1 MSLKGGYQ
9 IINLKNLEFNSEMGN
24 SERYPD
30 IYFNMVNSH
39 AKMII
44 VSGLNMDGVKYNDY
58 ETIFYE
64 KDDGDGMYFQA
75 IARRIWNTRDYKC
88 ITKYINIFSDDRVTC
103 SQDEFVYEILPDGE
117 LSLTSTNALQNK
129 VITQNINR
137 IDGVNNEQNERLLD
151 VENENTL
158 QNKDIASN
166 TSERNRDAVLTA
178 IYPQVKLVNMMDAV
192 ISQTANLY
200 KYSNGL
206 IILSFTDVYTNNE
219 DFYSVPLKNIIIED
233 YYSEEPAY
241 APPSPVFIFADKGE
255 VNPISI
261 CNNDFTSL
269 VISCPEGGIGYI
281 APNTQIS
288 RTFHLIIT
296 TKTTTYN

>member
-88 ITKYINIFSDDRVTC
+88 ITKYINIFNDDRVTC
-103 SQDEFVYEILPDGE
+103 SQEEFVYEILPDGE
-117 LSLTSTNALQNK
+117 FSLTSTNALQNK
-129 VITQNINR
+129 VITEKFNDIEKVRTLPVESDAAFFNWMGETINTSPIR
-137 IDGVNNEQNERLLD
+137 FSQEGYCDSMGNAVIKIKHIEGVGHVNFHSVLIHFSD
-151 VENENTL
+151 NENYQL
-158 QNKDIASN
+158 GRKFDGIMSIRSFARDVSQEKVYRVEGQPN
-166 TSERNRDAVLTA
+166 NR
-178 IYPQVKLVNMMDAV
+178 
-192 ISQTANLY
+192 
-200 KYSNGL
+200 
-206 IILSFTDVYTNNE
+206 FTGVY
-219 DFYSVPLKNIIIED
+219 
-233 YYSEEPAY
+233 A
-241 APPSPVFIFADKGE
+241 
-255 VNPISI
+255 
-261 CNNDFTSL
+261 
-269 VISCPEGGIGYI
+269 IGYPLDLDSYEI
-281 APNTQIS
+281 EAQASGNSGAEGYSWITIIGK
-288 RTFHLIIT
+288 FHD
-296 TKTTTYN
+296 

>member
-117 LSLTSTNALQNK
+117 LSFTSTNAVQNK
-129 VITQNINR
+129 VITDRIVIKDGSIKISESFTAIANGAPSDEINVRSSRCCGNKNGTFSASIVFDGRGDSGVIRFDITVDCGIQPYIENGGSAIVVGCDYVDANGNR
-137 IDGVNNEQNERLLD
+137 IPSSAIPCRISESIDGKYAIIPIGGLTGEASTYFLADSGAMNYVTVIGMYPNNID
-151 VENENTL
+151 
-158 QNKDIASN
+158 
-166 TSERNRDAVLTA
+166 
-178 IYPQVKLVNMMDAV
+178 
-192 ISQTANLY
+192 
-200 KYSNGL
+200 
-206 IILSFTDVYTNNE
+206 
-219 DFYSVPLKNIIIED
+219 
-233 YYSEEPAY
+233 
-241 APPSPVFIFADKGE
+241 
-255 VNPISI
+255 
-261 CNNDFTSL
+261 
-269 VISCPEGGIGYI
+269 
-281 APNTQIS
+281 
-288 RTFHLIIT
+288 
-296 TKTTTYN
+296 